1 MYREDGTTIKDRREA
16 LRCRLK
22 SLMEEARIIRKA
34 EGRIWG
40 PLREELHKK
49 RTRYLRREARAAH
62 LAYGIIRGL
71 KISDMEAQPLSN
83 PDWDKVRGL
92 VKYYGSYDLGFFAQP
107 TAVVVVNKPRKLKK
121 RYEAS
126 IEPYTPLTLIPEPAP
141 IAAWPFPTSNKPP
154 ATTLVGSRY

>member
-71 KISDMEAQPLSN
+71 KITDMEARPLSN
-83 PDWDKVRGL
+83 PDWDKVRDL
-92 VKYYGSYDLGFFAQP
+92 VKHYGSYDLGFFAQP

-121 RYEAS
+121 RYAVPAS
-126 IEPYTPLTLIPEPAP
+126 ISVALAGLEPAP
-141 IAAWPFPTSNKPP
+141 IAAWPFPTTKNPP